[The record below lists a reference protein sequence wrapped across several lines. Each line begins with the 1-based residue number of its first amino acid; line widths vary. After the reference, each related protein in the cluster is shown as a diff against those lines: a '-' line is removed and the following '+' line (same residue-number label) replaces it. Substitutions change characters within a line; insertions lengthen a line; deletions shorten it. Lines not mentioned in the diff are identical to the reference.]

1 MSSMLVARAVV
12 AYTKCSEVIESV
24 LEEQSPSGG
33 QTMCG
38 VAIPERVWWQGMR
51 QSSTR
56 ASESGRS
63 ASEAER
69 AMVFG
74 AAFLR
79 TAEIDPKRKLPD
91 PESGHA
97 KPPSNASNFLHLS
110 VSIGTI
116 ICRHPMKRSEH
127 S

>member
-38 VAIPERVWWQGMR
+38 VAIPERAWWQGMR
-51 QSSTR
+51 QSGTR

-69 AMVFG
+69 AIVFG

-79 TAEIDPKRKLPD
+79 TVEIDPERPFD
-91 PESGHA
+91 
-97 KPPSNASNFLHLS
+97 
-110 VSIGTI
+110 
-116 ICRHPMKRSEH
+116 
-127 S
+127 